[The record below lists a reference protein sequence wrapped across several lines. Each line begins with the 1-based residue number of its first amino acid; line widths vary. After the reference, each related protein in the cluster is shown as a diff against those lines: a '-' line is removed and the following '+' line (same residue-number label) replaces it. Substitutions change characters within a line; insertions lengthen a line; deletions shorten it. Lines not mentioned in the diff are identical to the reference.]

1 MLLEAPF
8 PPPTARRT
16 PQCVE
21 RSDQIEGT
29 EATCD
34 PRRAKGLVTVTQGRG
49 EHPAIASLRRTL
61 GEKYRTTKQKKTG
74 TNKHGVWRL
83 PLPSLLSQQPAL
95 QPWVI
100 NGGTT

>member
-1 MLLEAPF
+1 MLRVMYDGLIRIEAPF

-34 PRRAKGLVTVTQGRG
+34 PRRAKGLVMVTHGHG
-49 EHPAIASLRRTL
+49 EHPAAPRRGVEPSPL
-61 GEKYRTTKQKKTG
+61 G
-74 TNKHGVWRL
+74 
-83 PLPSLLSQQPAL
+83 
-95 QPWVI
+95 
-100 NGGTT
+100 